1 MSVDSDGNGGSV
13 DQSNNAGSSATAAN
27 LNGLGQSATQAQG
40 GVGGIAI
47 QAIGQSAS
55 NTQAALAL
63 SAALQFGASNSNSPV
78 AVDSEGDAGDVSQS
92 NNVYSAAK
100 ALNLNLTRQGA
111 AAGPVGRLRL
121 RQRGRHSGD
130 RSAGGELAGRAGRV
144 AGSAAQSD
152 QQEGVR
158 LKEQFVTWKAGLRPG
173 LPPVKL
179 R

>member
-13 DQSNNAGSSATAAN
+13 DQSNNVWSSGTAAN

-111 AAGPVGRLRL
+111 TQAQL
-121 RQRGRHSGD
+121 
-130 RSAGGELAGRAGRV
+130 GGCGCGNAV
-144 AGSAAQSD
+144 AIQAIGQQAKNWQGALGASLAAQLYPTNRR
-152 QQEGVR
+152 Q
-158 LKEQFVTWKAGLRPG
+158 
-173 LPPVKL
+173 PV
-179 R
+179 